1 METLHS
7 RRAALMKKHDEP
19 IIQRSGADAPKQP
32 LISPPSTITIMLFLF
47 ALFYVGDASLS
58 AGQASLLHGENRVG
72 GLCDL
77 KSDQGHWPQEKT
89 DGFSRNETL
98 SPTFGIF
105 RSLFYSYVSIPISA
119 LISFI
124 SISLSL
130 LPRFLDLNS
139 LLPFPQK

>member
-19 IIQRSGADAPKQP
+19 IIQRSGADEPKQP

-47 ALFYVGDASLS
+47 ALFHVGDASLS

-105 RSLFYSYVSIPISA
+105 RSFFYSYVSNPIST

-130 LPRFLDLNS
+130 LPRFLGLNS